1 MPTYNY
7 KCECGNIIEAD
18 FLIEDY
24 QPSIKCHCGKM
35 AKRIFTPP
43 MLGVWEKPDY
53 RQMNP
58 ENTKREMEAAG
69 MFE

>member
-1 MPTYNY
+1 
-7 KCECGNIIEAD
+7 
-18 FLIEDY
+18 
-24 QPSIKCHCGKM
+24 M